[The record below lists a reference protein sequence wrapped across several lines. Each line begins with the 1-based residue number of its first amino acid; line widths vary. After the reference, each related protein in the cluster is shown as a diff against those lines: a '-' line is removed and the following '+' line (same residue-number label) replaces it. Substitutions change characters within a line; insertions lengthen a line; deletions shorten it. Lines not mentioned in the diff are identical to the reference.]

1 MKNLAMIA
9 CIGRDGGLG
18 KNNDLLWRFSEDQKF
33 FRNTTMD
40 SIIVMGRKTFISIG
54 RALPGRENLVLS
66 RSNISAPDVTVFHDK
81 TELDQ
86 YLKSIDSQKFIIGG
100 ASLYEMYLSEAETI
114 YLTEVNAEKPADVF
128 FPSFDRSNYNAEILQ
143 TGETD
148 GVSYR
153 IVKYSRKEE
162 VQNAI

>member
-1 MKNLAMIA
+1 MALA
-9 CIGRDGGLG
+9 
-18 KNNDLLWRFSEDQKF
+18 F
-33 FRNTTMD
+33 
-40 SIIVMGRKTFISIG
+40 
-54 RALPGRENLVLS
+54 
-66 RSNISAPDVTVFHDK
+66 
-81 TELDQ
+81 
-86 YLKSIDSQKFIIGG
+86 
-100 ASLYEMYLSEAETI
+100 YEMYLSEAETI

-148 GVSYR
+148 GVSYH